1 MELFQRTQ
9 KIAQRSP
16 GNSFWALKSRFL
28 ILFKDILQ
36 ILLDIQNNGPSK
48 NGDILNNENIL
59 AQGIA
64 LLTAVHSQTS
74 TTLAFI
80 TYYLAKNLDVQ
91 KKMQQEID
99 SISNDSNF
107 PNWEHLTNS
116 LQYMD
121 SVIKEVLRL
130 HPSCK

>member
-1 MELFQRTQ
+1 M
-9 KIAQRSP
+9 
-16 GNSFWALKSRFL
+16 
-28 ILFKDILQ
+28 Q

-48 NGDILNNENIL
+48 NGDILNNEDIL

>member
-1 MELFQRTQ
+1 M
-9 KIAQRSP
+9 
-16 GNSFWALKSRFL
+16 
-28 ILFKDILQ
+28 Q

-48 NGDILNNENIL
+48 IGDILNNEDIL

>member
-1 MELFQRTQ
+1 M
-9 KIAQRSP
+9 
-16 GNSFWALKSRFL
+16 

-48 NGDILNNENIL
+48 NGDILNNEDIL

-116 LQYMD
+116 LQYMV

>member
-1 MELFQRTQ
+1 M
-9 KIAQRSP
+9 
-16 GNSFWALKSRFL
+16 

-48 NGDILNNENIL
+48 IGDILNNEDIL

>member
-1 MELFQRTQ
+1 M
-9 KIAQRSP
+9 
-16 GNSFWALKSRFL
+16 
-28 ILFKDILQ
+28 Q
-36 ILLDIQNNGPSK
+36 ILLDIQKNGPSK
-48 NGDILNNENIL
+48 NGDILNNEDIL

-107 PNWEHLTNS
+107 PSWEHLTNS

>member
-1 MELFQRTQ
+1 M
-9 KIAQRSP
+9 
-16 GNSFWALKSRFL
+16 

-48 NGDILNNENIL
+48 NGDILNNEDIL

-130 HPSCK
+130 HPACK

>member
-1 MELFQRTQ
+1 M
-9 KIAQRSP
+9 
-16 GNSFWALKSRFL
+16 
-28 ILFKDILQ
+28 
-36 ILLDIQNNGPSK
+36 
-48 NGDILNNENIL
+48 NNEDIL

>member
-1 MELFQRTQ
+1 MAAPR
-9 KIAQRSP
+9 R
-16 GNSFWALKSRFL
+16 RFFF
-28 ILFKDILQ
+28 LFKDILQ
-36 ILLDIQNNGPSK
+36 TLLDIQKNGPSK
-48 NGDILNNENIL
+48 NGDILNNEDIL

-64 LLTAVHSQTS
+64 ILTAVHSQTS

-91 KKMQQEID
+91 KKVQQEID
-99 SISNDSNF
+99 SISNDPDF
-107 PNWEHLTNS
+107 PNWEHLTSN
-116 LQYMD
+116 LQYME

>member
-1 MELFQRTQ
+1 M
-9 KIAQRSP
+9 
-16 GNSFWALKSRFL
+16 
-28 ILFKDILQ
+28 Q
-36 ILLDIQNNGPSK
+36 ILLDIQNSGPSK
-48 NGDILNNENIL
+48 NGDSLNNEDIL

-99 SISNDSNF
+99 TISNDPNF
-107 PNWEHLTNS
+107 PNWEHLTGN
-116 LQYMD
+116 LEYMD
-121 SVIKEVLRL
+121 NVIKEVLRL
-130 HPSCK
+130 YPSCK

>member
-1 MELFQRTQ
+1 M
-9 KIAQRSP
+9 
-16 GNSFWALKSRFL
+16 

-36 ILLDIQNNGPSK
+36 TLLDIQNNGPSK
-48 NGDILNNENIL
+48 NGDILNNDDIL

-74 TTLAFI
+74 TTLAFVI
-80 TYYLAKNLDVQ
+80 YYLAKNLDVQ

-99 SISNDSNF
+99 SISNDHNF
-107 PNWEHLTNS
+107 PNWEHLTSN

-121 SVIKEVLRL
+121 NVIKEVLRL
-130 HPSCK
+130 HPPCK

>member
-1 MELFQRTQ
+1 M
-9 KIAQRSP
+9 
-16 GNSFWALKSRFL
+16 
-28 ILFKDILQ
+28 Q
-36 ILLDIQNNGPSK
+36 ILLDIQKNGPSK
-48 NGDILNNENIL
+48 NGDILNNEDIL

-130 HPSCK
+130 HPSGK

>member
-1 MELFQRTQ
+1 M
-9 KIAQRSP
+9 
-16 GNSFWALKSRFL
+16 

-48 NGDILNNENIL
+48 NGDILNNEDIL

>member
-1 MELFQRTQ
+1 M
-9 KIAQRSP
+9 
-16 GNSFWALKSRFL
+16 

-48 NGDILNNENIL
+48 NGDILNNEDIL

-80 TYYLAKNLDVQ
+80 TYYLAKNIDVQ

>member
-1 MELFQRTQ
+1 M
-9 KIAQRSP
+9 
-16 GNSFWALKSRFL
+16 

-48 NGDILNNENIL
+48 NGDILNNEDIL

-74 TTLAFI
+74 TTLALI

>member
-1 MELFQRTQ
+1 M
-9 KIAQRSP
+9 
-16 GNSFWALKSRFL
+16 

-36 ILLDIQNNGPSK
+36 ILLDIQNNGLSK
-48 NGDILNNENIL
+48 NGDILNNEDIL